1 MRVFRVH
8 LEELRAGPVTVTGS
22 AAHHLGQVLRSRPG
36 QKVIAFD
43 GKGNE
48 AQGTVTEA
56 APGRVTLELGE
67 VRAGQ
72 AEASVAVTVAVALL
86 KGDKLRT
93 VVRQGTELGA
103 AAFRP
108 FVSRHAEL
116 RELSP
121 ARLERLRRV
130 AAEAARQSGR
140 AVIPEVH
147 AAVSVEALAADLSG
161 SAVIYAD
168 PLAEATLGEV
178 RRAAGGDV
186 TVLTGPEGGFSE
198 TEVALFHEHGF
209 TGVWLGT
216 RILRAETAPPA
227 LLAALLLPEAL

>member
-1 MRVFRVH
+1 MRIFRVH
-8 LEELRAGPVTVTGS
+8 LEELAPGPVTVTGS

-43 GKGNE
+43 GKGSE
-48 AQGTVTEA
+48 ADGTVTA
-56 APGRVTLELGE
+56 VTPGRVTIALGE
-67 VRAGQ
+67 IRAGR
-72 AEASVAVTVAVALL
+72 AEAGVAVTVAVALL
-86 KGDKLRT
+86 KGDRLRT

-103 AAFRP
+103 VSFRP

-121 ARLERLRRV
+121 ARLDRLQRV

-178 RRAAGGDV
+178 RRTAGGDV
-186 TVLTGPEGGFSE
+186 TVITGPEGGFAE
-198 TEVALFHEHGF
+198 TEIALFREHGF